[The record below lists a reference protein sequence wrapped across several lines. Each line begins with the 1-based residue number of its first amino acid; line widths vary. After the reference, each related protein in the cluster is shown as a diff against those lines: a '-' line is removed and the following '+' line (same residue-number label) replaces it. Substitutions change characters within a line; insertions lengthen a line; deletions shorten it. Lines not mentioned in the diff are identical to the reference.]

1 MNKENLNTAF
11 RLSILGFILGIPTI
25 ILAYKWDVSKAKQNQ
40 QEPKIEQVT
49 EAPVADTTKI
59 ETKRDTVLV
68 LDYKPRAKHSYSTT
82 YATNKFGYVYKINDP
97 KNLPVE
103 RGDEIVID
111 VHKHTAPNG
120 DTRTEY
126 ELVKNM
132 TTEKLKQEY
141 MKKH

>member
-1 MNKENLNTAF
+1 MKIKADDVFTFIAVTALTSAMAWAMSCEQQAKDKRDAMF
-11 RLSILGFILGIPTI
+11 KQPT
-25 ILAYKWDVSKAKQNQ
+25 
-40 QEPKIEQVT
+40 EKI
-49 EAPVADTTKI
+49 DSTKT

>member
-1 MNKENLNTAF
+1 MKIKADAVLTFIAVTALTSTIAWAMYQDQQAKDKRDAMF
-11 RLSILGFILGIPTI
+11 KQPT
-25 ILAYKWDVSKAKQNQ
+25 
-40 QEPKIEQVT
+40 EKI
-49 EAPVADTTKI
+49 DSTKT

-82 YATNKFGYVYKINDP
+82 YATNKFGYVYKIGDP

>member
-1 MNKENLNTAF
+1 MINRQKTNATQCLN
-11 RLSILGFILGIPTI
+11 SPQ
-25 ILAYKWDVSKAKQNQ
+25 K
-40 QEPKIEQVT
+40 KI
-49 EAPVADTTKI
+49 DSTKT

-68 LDYKPRAKHSYSTT
+68 LDYKPRAKHSHSTT
-82 YATNKFGYVYKINDP
+82 YATNKFGYVYKISEP

-111 VHKHTAPNG
+111 VHKHTEPTG
-120 DTRTEY
+120 QTWHTYD
-126 ELVKNM
+126 LVKNM

>member
-1 MNKENLNTAF
+1 MKQTKNNTTIKS
-11 RLSILGFILGIPTI
+11 LCCILLALTMFMGCTNNTPQTQKTTPQTI
-25 ILAYKWDVSKAKQNQ
+25 
-40 QEPKIEQVT
+40 
-49 EAPVADTTKI
+49 ADTTKI

-68 LDYKPRAKHSYSTT
+68 LDYKPRSKHSYSTT
-82 YATNKFGYVYKINDP
+82 YATNKSGTEYKIL
-97 KNLPVE
+97 KFTNLPVE

-111 VHKHTAPNG
+111 VQTHTAPNG

-141 MKKH
+141 MRKR

>member
-1 MNKENLNTAF
+1 MKQTKNNTTIKS
-11 RLSILGFILGIPTI
+11 LCCILLALTMFMGCTSNTPQTQKTTPQTI
-25 ILAYKWDVSKAKQNQ
+25 
-40 QEPKIEQVT
+40 
-49 EAPVADTTKI
+49 ADTTKI

-68 LDYKPRAKHSYSTT
+68 LDYKPRAKHSQSTT
-82 YATNKFGYVYKINDP
+82 YAANKSGTEYKIL
-97 KNLPVE
+97 KFTNLPVE

-111 VHKHTAPNG
+111 VQTHTAPNG

-141 MKKH
+141 MRKR

>member
-1 MNKENLNTAF
+1 MDKENLNTAF

-25 ILAYKWDVSKAKQNQ
+25 ILAYKWDVSKAQQNQ

-49 EAPVADTTKI
+49 EAPVADTTKF

-68 LDYKPRAKHSYSTT
+68 LDYKPRAKHSQSST
-82 YATNKFGYVYKINDP
+82 YATNKSGNEYNIRRFD
-97 KNLPVE
+97 NLPVE
-103 RGDEIVID
+103 RGDEIIID
-111 VHKHTAPNG
+111 IKKTTHPDGKSF
-120 DTRTEY
+120 TEY

-141 MKKH
+141 MNKR

>member
-1 MNKENLNTAF
+1 MKQTKNNTTIKS
-11 RLSILGFILGIPTI
+11 LCCILLALTMFMGCTNNTPQTQKTTPQTI
-25 ILAYKWDVSKAKQNQ
+25 
-40 QEPKIEQVT
+40 
-49 EAPVADTTKI
+49 ADTTKI

-68 LDYKPRAKHSYSTT
+68 LDYKPRAKHSQSTT
-82 YATNKFGYVYKINDP
+82 YATNKSGTEYKIL
-97 KNLPVE
+97 KFTNLPVE

-111 VHKHTAPNG
+111 VQTHTAPNG

-141 MKKH
+141 MRKR

>member
-1 MNKENLNTAF
+1 MKQTKNNTAIKS
-11 RLSILGFILGIPTI
+11 LCCILLGLTMFMGCTTNTPQ
-25 ILAYKWDVSKAKQNQ
+25 AQKANPQ
-40 QEPKIEQVT
+40 T
-49 EAPVADTTKI
+49 TADTIKI

-82 YATNKFGYVYKINDP
+82 YATNKFGYVYKIGDP

-103 RGDEIVID
+103 RGDEIVIN

-126 ELVKNM
+126 ELVKNL
-132 TTEKLKQEY
+132 TTEKLKHEY
-141 MKKH
+141 MNKR

>member
-1 MNKENLNTAF
+1 MKQTKNNSTIKSLCCILLALTMFMGCTNNT
-11 RLSILGFILGIPTI
+11 PQTQKTTPQTI
-25 ILAYKWDVSKAKQNQ
+25 
-40 QEPKIEQVT
+40 
-49 EAPVADTTKI
+49 ADTTKI

-68 LDYKPRAKHSYSTT
+68 LDYKPRAKHSQSTT
-82 YATNKFGYVYKINDP
+82 YATNKSGTEYKIL
-97 KNLPVE
+97 KFTNLPVE

-111 VHKHTAPNG
+111 VQTHTAPNG

-141 MKKH
+141 MRKH